1 MTLVKMNKQK
11 VEKRLSQK
19 KLRFEDYKSCL
30 EATQLEEKNEIN
42 ISSLERDFKEFIK
55 DVKGIMFLLEKRMQS
70 IDLTEIY
77 EYGTSEDL
85 VSKKEGIK
93 CNNIII
99 QFQIH

>member
-55 DVKGIMFLLEKRMQS
+55 DVKGIMFLM
-70 IDLTEIY
+70 
-77 EYGTSEDL
+77 
-85 VSKKEGIK
+85 KKLIRLL
-93 CNNIII
+93 
-99 QFQIH
+99 